1 MFESSQQ
8 VIVGIYQYKIYDH
21 MCDVCSHGTYAKS
34 VYSVITF
41 IVSVYQHLN
50 WKRNDVALSP
60 SQWGSI
66 LRVWI
71 FWASARSPKY
81 KSTHMCPDL
90 TQPIT
95 VAIESHHYSQQTDI
109 FRHQMNVSFLPNQ
122 LRRFINHHLRVV
134 SHLIIWFRYL
144 LSQHHLLCAVKINPT
159 CDIWGKDLTKD
170 GEGSTWDTLCR
181 ARYTD
186 LA

>member
-1 MFESSQQ
+1 MITCVMCAHMVHTPSLCILSS
-8 VIVGIYQYKIYDH
+8 H
-21 MCDVCSHGTYAKS
+21 SLSA
-34 VYSVITF
+34 F
-41 IVSVYQHLN
+41 INTWIERGMMSPYLHLN
-50 WKRNDVALSP
+50 GDQFYEYFEPRLDSKV
-60 SQWGSI
+60 Q
-66 LRVWI
+66 
-71 FWASARSPKY
+71 KY
-81 KSTHMCPDL
+81 MCPGL

-122 LRRFINHHLRVV
+122 LRRFINHNLRVV
-134 SHLIIWFRYL
+134 SHLIICFRDL

-159 CDIWGKDLTKD
+159 CDNWGKDLTKD

>member
-1 MFESSQQ
+1 
-8 VIVGIYQYKIYDH
+8 
-21 MCDVCSHGTYAKS
+21 
-34 VYSVITF
+34 
-41 IVSVYQHLN
+41 
-50 WKRNDVALSP
+50 
-60 SQWGSI
+60 
-66 LRVWI
+66 
-71 FWASARSPKY
+71 
-81 KSTHMCPDL
+81 MCPGL

-95 VAIESHHYSQQTDI
+95 VAIESHHYSQQTAI

-134 SHLIIWFRYL
+134 SHLIIWFRDL

-186 LA
+186 LAWNIDSQRYHTLSQKDHTPSQGVDLTTGWGSFCFSLFSSPSVGRLPPPSPNPPLSKAGCGSARPWGSSRL